1 MKRYSFP
8 LFLLLTVVNTPLPL
22 LAQSIIPANDG
33 TNTSLNTNGNQIDI
47 KGGTL
52 SRDGTNLFHSFT
64 QFGLTSGQI
73 ANFLSNPGI
82 NNILGRITGGN
93 PSYINGLLQ
102 DELGNIL
109 NIIPLDLPKLLTG
122 SQGLVD
128 TQGVAVNS
136 SGNVVLTSS
145 DTILNQG
152 DIALNK
158 ADSHNIYVNANNNLN
173 LIESQLTASNNL
185 NLLAKN
191 TVYIR
196 DSLINPVIINSG
208 KDLYIQGNQGI
219 DILTLNHLEITPFVS
234 GGNLTFVSDGI
245 ISGDAH
251 FVSGGNISFLNLAGA
266 GGQFYSYYDP
276 IISAVGD
283 VTFGSYTG
291 ASLKVEATGSINITG
306 NINANS
312 LNATSILI

>member
-73 ANFLSNPGI
+73 ANFLSNPG
-82 NNILGRITGGN
+82 
-93 PSYINGLLQ
+93 
-102 DELGNIL
+102 
-109 NIIPLDLPKLLTG
+109 
-122 SQGLVD
+122 
-128 TQGVAVNS
+128 
-136 SGNVVLTSS
+136 
-145 DTILNQG
+145 
-152 DIALNK
+152 
-158 ADSHNIYVNANNNLN
+158 
-173 LIESQLTASNNL
+173 
-185 NLLAKN
+185 
-191 TVYIR
+191 
-196 DSLINPVIINSG
+196 
-208 KDLYIQGNQGI
+208 
-219 DILTLNHLEITPFVS
+219 
-234 GGNLTFVSDGI
+234 
-245 ISGDAH
+245 
-251 FVSGGNISFLNLAGA
+251 GGNISFLNLAGA

-291 ASLKVEATGSINITG
+291 ASLKVEATGSINTG

-312 LNATSILI
+312 LNQPPSLSNGNLYRNISLTSTGGNINTGNINSSSRFETIDLSWDRSYNKAGDVTLTANNGSITTGVITAEVLTFDPGSPLREHHFLNNQGGNITISSRDDISTSTITITALSPTINGTISIRGG